1 MDLAQEVDALEARYD
16 DLSYVIQTEL
26 EEKQTQV
33 KRFRHTLTNL
43 PLEIKHDHCQYIQEH
58 LREIENIDNIE
69 CLFHHLNLY
78 WSFLDY
84 SLLEHII
91 KRHGSKELKTKMR
104 IYVKD
109 ITEFRKKTTLSQLS
123 GYWSERVSLPPHF
136 SQLTIKLDKDPTK
149 CTVDELLL
157 RFKTSLCKDL
167 SLPQYS
173 LVLVRTGEGCLT
185 TVWHIPASLEAHFR
199 ITNFQPSFIGRH
211 GILQLKLN
219 QISLFEAQVEEPD
232 FSERYVRF
240 HLICLLGHEAIK
252 NPEMF

>member
-1 MDLAQEVDALEARYD
+1 MDLADEMDALETRYD
-16 DLSYVIQTEL
+16 DLSYRIQAEL
-26 EEKQTQV
+26 EEKQTEI
-33 KRFRHTLTNL
+33 KRFRHTLTHL
-43 PLEIKHDHCQYIQEH
+43 PLEIRHDHSEYIEEH
-58 LREIENIDNIE
+58 LTKIEEADNIE

-91 KRHGSKELKTKMR
+91 KRHGSKDLKTKMR
-104 IYVKD
+104 TYTKD

-123 GYWSERVSLPPHF
+123 GCWSERVSLPPHF

-167 SLPQYS
+167 SLPQFT
-173 LVLVRTGEGCLT
+173 LVLVRIGEGCIT
-185 TVWHIPASLEAHFR
+185 TVWHIPTSLEGHLC
-199 ITNFQPSFIGRH
+199 ITNFQPSFFVRH

-219 QISLFEAQVEEPD
+219 QISLFEAQLEDPH
-232 FSERYVRF
+232 FPERYVNLKEDSLSMF
-240 HLICLLGHEAIK
+240 LGS
-252 NPEMF
+252 